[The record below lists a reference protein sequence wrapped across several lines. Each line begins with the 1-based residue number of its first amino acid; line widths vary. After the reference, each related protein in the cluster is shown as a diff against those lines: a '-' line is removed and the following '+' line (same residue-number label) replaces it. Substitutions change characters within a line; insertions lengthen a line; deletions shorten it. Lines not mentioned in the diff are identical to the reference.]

1 MPYPRTGWQILD
13 VPDSTD
19 IINMYLIVVR
29 KFKEGI
35 RFIVHFIIEVRS
47 VICKRT
53 KRQNNSLVKAWLSM
67 SGSIYVVQLHV
78 HKFNALVLP
87 NFWSMPINIG
97 L

>member
-1 MPYPRTGWQILD
+1 MPFPRTGWQTLD
-13 VPDSTD
+13 VPDSKD

-35 RFIVHFIIEVRS
+35 RFIVHFIIEVKVLS
-47 VICKRT
+47 VKKKERKT
-53 KRQNNSLVKAWLSM
+53 SLVKAWLSM

-78 HKFNALVLP
+78 DKFNALVLP